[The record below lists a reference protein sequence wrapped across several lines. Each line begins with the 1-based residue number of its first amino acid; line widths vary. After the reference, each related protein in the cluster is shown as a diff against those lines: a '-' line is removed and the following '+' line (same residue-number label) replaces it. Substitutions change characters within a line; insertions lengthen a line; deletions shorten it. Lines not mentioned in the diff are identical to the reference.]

1 MNEVSTQSSGEP
13 TRRDQQARE
22 TKARLI
28 EAALTLFAQNGVS
41 NTPIKE
47 IAREAGVAQGLLYH
61 YFASKDD
68 LLWGVLEADTFLPHL
83 QEVCDS
89 SEGRSAGEVLTEVAL
104 RFDAFLAD
112 RQPMMRLILGELQSN
127 PRIQALWEDSIRR
140 EEHVLQGFL
149 RVRTGAGELR
159 EHDVEVTTRML
170 MYGVVLLHLP
180 GGRTAG
186 GNQAFLRAMVE
197 TLMRG
202 IAPEPLVPAEK

>member
-1 MNEVSTQSSGEP
+1 MNDLSTHTGAEP

-22 TKARLI
+22 TRARLI
-28 EAALTLFAQNGVS
+28 EAALTLFARNGVS
-41 NTPIKE
+41 STPIKD

-83 QEVCDS
+83 EEVFGG
-89 SEGRSAGEVLTEVAL
+89 SEGRPAGEVLTEVAL

-127 PRIQALWEDSIRR
+127 PRIQVLWEDGIRR
-140 EEHVLQGFL
+140 EEHVLQAFL
-149 RVRTGAGELR
+149 RARAQTGELR

-202 IAPEPLVPAEK
+202 IAAELPSPAKK